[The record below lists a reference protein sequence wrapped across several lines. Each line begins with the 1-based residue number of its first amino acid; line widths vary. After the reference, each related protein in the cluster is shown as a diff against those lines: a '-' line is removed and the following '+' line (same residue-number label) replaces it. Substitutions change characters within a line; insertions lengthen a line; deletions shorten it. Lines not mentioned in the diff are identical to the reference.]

1 MKIKMGLIFI
11 LMIIAGSLL
20 FGQEQYSDVDDYLK
34 KTMELISIPG
44 MSVAVIKDGEIIF
57 KNGYGVE
64 VIEEARPMTPDSVSA
79 IGSVTK
85 TFTTIALMQLVEKG
99 LINLEDKVIDYL
111 PWFRTLEKEKSD
123 IISIEM
129 ILSNSSGLPT
139 NAPGFS
145 LIIED
150 TGEFSALEIAKSLAS
165 EKLLFEPGV
174 SFNYSNSGFILA
186 GLIIEKLSGLKYAD
200 YISNYIFQ
208 PLGMQNSS
216 TDISSFDNLG
226 ALYGHLPY
234 YGTYK
239 SSYGIRNTAAL
250 AAGSELRS
258 TVIDMTEFMEM
269 ILNYGELND
278 VRIVSEDSIRNMMVP
293 RVETKAMGEE
303 FSYCLGIMSF
313 SRKELFFHA
322 GQTRTM
328 SSMMLIQP
336 KTKTGVMVLF
346 NVTDINSEIFQ
357 ISSSQI
363 ANNILNIIN
372 REALENV
379 YVKAKRV
386 ENYFDLPE
394 GEELKYVGKY
404 FSDDGLSTGKI
415 SIFDGDMYFE
425 EENDLGQITYLLDF
439 ESRLSASGYNF
450 AEVGD
455 ISFNANSNG
464 DILSVNSSLF
474 GYFRKDRDIV
484 LENYKSIK
492 IDNISFS
499 IPVNYKL
506 QETSDTILIYND
518 DCTVEYQTQE
528 TLDQFWE
535 QMKLRSTAEGVIIR
549 TTAVQSEWINGIK
562 CYQQIYVVKVGEEN
576 LLAAGL
582 YMDQEKDVSLF
593 AFIPY
598 SLGTQ
603 VLRDVFHKIVIT
615 FDS

>member
-1 MKIKMGLIFI
+1 MKIGLIFI
-11 LMIIAGSLL
+11 LMIIAGPLL

-79 IGSVTK
+79 IGSATK
-85 TFTTIALMQLVEKG
+85 TFTTIAMMQLVEKG

-139 NAPGFS
+139 NAPGFTW
-145 LIIED
+145 IIED
-150 TGEFSALEIAKSLAS
+150 IGEFSALETAKSLAS
-165 EKLLFEPGV
+165 EKLLFDPGV

-200 YISNYIFQ
+200 YISKNILR
-208 PLGMQNSS
+208 PLGMTNSS
-216 TDISSFDNLG
+216 TDISLFEDLG

-258 TVIDMTEFMEM
+258 TVIDMTKFMEM

-278 VRIVSEDSIRNMMVP
+278 VRIVSEDSIRNMMIP

-313 SRKELFFHA
+313 PRKELFFHG
-322 GQTRTM
+322 GQTKTM

-336 KTKTGVMVLF
+336 RTKTGVMVLF

-357 ISSSQI
+357 ISPSQI

-372 REALENV
+372 RETLENV

-386 ENYFDLPE
+386 ENNFDLPE

-415 SIFDGDMYFE
+415 SILDGDMYFE
-425 EENDLGQITYLLDF
+425 EENDWGQITYLLDF
-439 ESRLSASGYNF
+439 ESRLSASGYNV
-450 AEVGD
+450 AELGD

-464 DILSVNSSLF
+464 DILSINSSLF
-474 GYFRKDRDIV
+474 GYLRKDIDIV
-484 LENYKSIK
+484 LENYRSIK

-518 DCTVEYQTQE
+518 DCTVEYQKQE

-535 QMKLRSTAEGVIIR
+535 QMKVRSTAEGIIIR

-576 LLAAGL
+576 FLAAGL

-598 SLGTQ
+598 NLGTQ